1 MASLRDLRHNA
12 TVAGLVRPA
21 MRLAL
26 LRGGLENATFEAL
39 AEPRTA
45 SELAEATGADRS
57 LIASWLRAA
66 HAAGLL
72 ERSGN
77 AYTPSAFVRW
87 LVETEAGDAGRAM
100 IEEAIHAYGPVLG
113 RYPERVLSEDR
124 PVWKGDAEAAKRV
137 ARGSRVIEGR
147 ALRALHRVPG
157 VRAARRILDIGCGEG
172 VYLADLLSRHRDAIG
187 DGVELDA
194 DVAERARA
202 QLQKVE
208 AHRRAEIHVGD
219 FTELDL
225 PHVGYDLV
233 LLNNNIYYFA
243 DDDREDLFR
252 RILEHLAP
260 AGVLAI
266 QSPMVTDDPISR
278 WSGATASMAGFDAF
292 LRIHVDLAGLPEPDG
307 LQAQLRSAG
316 FGGIGMVPV
325 VPGGSIRYVWAKKP
339 K

>member
-1 MASLRDLRHNA
+1 MASLRDLRHGS

-26 LRGGLENATFEAL
+26 LRGGLESATFEAL

-45 SELAEATGADRS
+45 AELAEATGADRE

-66 HAAGLL
+66 HAAGWLD
-72 ERSGN
+72 RRGN
-77 AYTPSAFVRW
+77 AYSPSAFVRW
-87 LVETEAGDAGRAM
+87 LLDAEAGDAGRAM

-113 RYPERVLSEDR
+113 RFPELALSGDR
-124 PVWKGDAEAAKRV
+124 PVWNGDAEAAKRV

-147 ALRALHRVPG
+147 ALRALHRVPD

-172 VYLADLLSRHRDAIG
+172 VYLVDLLSRHRDAIG

-194 DVAERARA
+194 AVAERARLKLA
-202 QLQKVE
+202 E
-208 AHRRAEIHVGD
+208 AEVHRRAEIHVGD
-219 FTELDL
+219 FTELEL

-243 DDDREDLFR
+243 DDQREGLFR
-252 RILEHLAP
+252 RILDHLSP

-278 WSGATASMAGFDAF
+278 WSGATATAAGFDAF

-339 K
+339 R